1 MVMQSRPLTVEVAND
16 VALQAM
22 MASNA
27 YVGDPTRTRFP
38 INTLAWRKVDLEGRP
53 LDKEVNSYSPVCI
66 GNIFSSLQFDIWE
79 SATTA
84 HTIFAFKGSE
94 ELADWIMANLAL
106 VISLPYKS
114 AKKHVREYR
123 DRFPM
128 RTVSLTGHSLGGG
141 IALSVSVWEGL
152 DAVVFDSSPRVFDGM
167 GDHNEPA
174 LRRAVFEQ
182 GDPLEHI
189 RASYPKFLEKIS
201 PGGLFETNFDFH
213 GASKHRMDLLAE
225 GILRMSNRPLYVEM
239 ASKLKL
245 HTVTSEGTTSRS
257 QPA

>member
-1 MVMQSRPLTVEVAND
+1 MVVQSRPLTVEVAND

-27 YVGDPTRTRFP
+27 YVGDPRRTRFP
-38 INTLAWRKVDLEGRP
+38 IETLAWTKVDLEGQP
-53 LDKEVNSYSPVCI
+53 VDKELSSYSPQWV
-66 GNIFSSLQFDIWE
+66 GNVFSSLQFDIWE
-79 SATTA
+79 STITA

-94 ELADWIMANLAL
+94 ELADWIMANLA
-106 VISLPYKS
+106 VAISVQYKS

-152 DAVVFDSSPRVFDGM
+152 DAVVFDSSPRVFDGLA
-167 GDHNEPA
+167 DHNEPA
-174 LRRAVFEQ
+174 LRRAVFQQ
-182 GDPLEHI
+182 GDPLERI
-189 RASYPKFLEKIS
+189 RARYPKFLEKLS
-201 PGGLFETNFDFH
+201 PGCLFESNFDFH
-213 GASKHRMDLLAE
+213 GANQHRMDLLAE
-225 GILRMSNRPLYVEM
+225 GILQMSDRPPYIEM
-239 ASKLKL
+239 ARKL
-245 HTVTSEGTTSRS
+245 ENRR